1 MPCPGSRRTSRC
13 SGCGRRKGNVVS
25 SMDRLGGGLTAER
38 QIVRQTEMLRDASC
52 ATLAIRRA
60 IMCGCFALH
69 WPWQCLSWLG
79 VLERLGYLRQTAALP
94 IVPEGGTDADWFCP
108 GHIDPCAEPYCYASF
123 TIKTS
128 DGSRSIMS
136 ARVDSMAAF
145 SNRTRFP
152 MAELRVSRRWLS
164 MVAAIHARH
173 PMHSPGHSRGWANRQ
188 GAGGEPSGHHGP
200 YQHCLRNTDCCDG
213 AEYQEGTLTSCYWT
227 PAEFAIE
234 VTAMGSDG
242 GSLD

>member
-1 MPCPGSRRTSRC
+1 MAVLVLAGC
-13 SGCGRRKGNVVS
+13 SGKAG
-25 SMDRLGGGLTAER
+25 
-38 QIVRQTEMLRDASC
+38 I
-52 ATLAIRRA
+52 
-60 IMCGCFALH
+60 FAADG
-69 WPWQCLSWLG
+69 S
-79 VLERLGYLRQTAALP
+79 VAN
-94 IVPEGGTDADWFCP
+94 VPEGGTDADWFCP

-136 ARVDSMAAF
+136 ARVDSDVLQPNSFPDGGVEGVATVVVYG
-145 SNRTRFP
+145 SGYPCPTSPCTVQVTLEDGRTVRVL
-152 MAELRVSRRWLS
+152 AES
-164 MVAAIHARH
+164 H
-173 PMHSPGHSRGWANRQ
+173 Q
-188 GAGGEPSGHHGP
+188 GITVP